1 MSSFHDEAFDGFDED
16 QGDELVGEDWPTV
29 ATPVPVWVLLSGC
42 SPRAYKMYAFLAEH
56 INVNLRDPRK
66 RIACP
71 KQKAI
76 AVILGLK
83 DDRKVARYRK
93 ELEALGAIRVEK
105 YRYAGGMRQ
114 GYKYFVRYNPPAGY
128 DGDMVLKQFY
138 ARHPEFRSAAKWEGR
153 TEAAKKTAAVPAQGS
168 GPAGKG
174 TAPKP
179 PAPKP
184 SGRRPGGEVA
194 LPPDVLKVLSAFRP
208 ELRAAMRETA
218 HTDAPKTLVTAVSK
232 ALKGRTADQLVA
244 RVRRRWTTHGY
255 EAKFEAGQLERPV
268 GAAVAM
274 LRHGECPDAGCEDGT
289 VLESGEACVLC
300 IERSKNHRADHAAA
314 RKSAKEAA
322 AADARRAARAVVCPL
337 CEQDRGTEGRVCP
350 ECVTGME
357 RDVAEAAE
365 TAARD
370 IARMATVPEEWSDAR
385 ARVLAEAAA
394 ARADARQAG
403 TDQLGEL
410 LAAQLAARAAAREAR
425 RVRLAALGGDQKLP
439 PSPAPAAQ
447 SAPTAPARPEP
458 VKCSGSRWDGSPC
471 GRLTKAPDGLCG
483 VCRGVQNLQHEDD
496 LAAMH

>member
-1 MSSFHDEAFDGFDED
+1 MNNFHDDAFDGYSED
-16 QGDELVGEDWPTV
+16 QGDELVAEDWPTV

-42 SPRAYKMYAFLAEH
+42 SPRAFKMYAFLAEH
-56 INVNLRDPRK
+56 INVSLRDPRK

-114 GYKYFVRYNPPAGY
+114 GYKYFVRYNPPIGY

-138 ARHPEFRSAAKWEGR
+138 AGHPEFRSAAKWEGR
-153 TEAAKKTAAVPAQGS
+153 TEAAKKAAAIPTQGS
-168 GPAGKG
+168 GPAGEG
-174 TAPKP
+174 A
-179 PAPKP
+179 APKP
-184 SGRRPGGEVA
+184 SAPKPSRRGAGGEVA
-194 LPPDVLKVLSAFRP
+194 LPPDVLKVLGAFRP

-218 HTDAPKTLVTAVSK
+218 HTDTPKTLVTAVTK
-232 ALKGRTADQLVA
+232 ALKSRTAEQLVD
-244 RVRRRWTTHGY
+244 RVLRRWTTHGY
-255 EAKFEAGQLERPV
+255 EAKFEAGKLERPV

-274 LRHGECPDAGCEDGT
+274 LRHGECPDADCEDGT

-300 IERSKNHRADHAAA
+300 IERGKDYKADHAVA
-314 RKSAKEAA
+314 RKSAKEKA
-322 AADARRAARAVVCPL
+322 AADARRTARAVVCPS
-337 CEQDRGTEGRVCP
+337 CEQDRGTDGTVCS
-350 ECVTGME
+350 ECVMGME

-365 TAARD
+365 KAARD

-394 ARADARQAG
+394 AREEARQAG
-403 TDQLGEL
+403 AELLGEL
-410 LAAQLAARAAAREAR
+410 LAAQLAARAAAREAH
-425 RVRLAALGGDQKLP
+425 RVRLAALGNDQELP
-439 PSPAPAAQ
+439 PPPTPPAPARTE
-447 SAPTAPARPEP
+447 S

-471 GRLTKAPDGLCG
+471 GRFTEAPDGLCG
-483 VCRGVQNLQHEDD
+483 VCRGAQNVQQEDD
-496 LAAMH
+496 LAAAVR